1 MLSADVHRIAAF
13 LQQPDKGSENL
24 LQGNIL
30 QVDELMYL
38 SVSVF
43 FGLVISPICTQYFQ
57 NAPLIFQN
65 MAPAPTA
72 ANESSLARSSLKQQ
86 VVALL

>member
-38 SVSVF
+38 SVSV
-43 FGLVISPICTQYFQ
+43 LVISPICTQYFQ